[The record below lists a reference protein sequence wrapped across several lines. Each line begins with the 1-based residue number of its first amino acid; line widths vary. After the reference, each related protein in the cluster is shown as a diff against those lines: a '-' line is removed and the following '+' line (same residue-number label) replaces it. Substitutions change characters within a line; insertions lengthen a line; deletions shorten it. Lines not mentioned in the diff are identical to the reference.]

1 MIEMGDA
8 LPPGVTDA
16 AGLMRHYKELR
27 ARMLAGRLRPRLA
40 ALRPAEMAQ
49 TDAAPSQQ
57 AEPARE
63 EGGSPLNPGL
73 TFARFHAGA
82 CNRLPLAMAQRVAG
96 DANEVPAFNPLVLH
110 GGAGLGKTHLLQAIV
125 AEVRQAGRWALFL
138 SAEAF
143 MLRALGAADCGH
155 FLQTL
160 DGVALLAI
168 DDAQGLRSRS
178 AQAAL
183 LRVMQECAEAG
194 RQMVLAM
201 DTPPG
206 DFATGEERLASRL
219 CGGLALELE
228 PPDLDARQAMAGM
241 RAAEM
246 AEGAPGF
253 DVPAEVLAHVARCC
267 PGGGRQVDGAMNRL
281 LAGSG
286 MGAAPVTMEAAEAAL
301 RGLTG
306 CAPPPVR
313 VDNVIRIVARHYKV
327 APADLLSQR
336 RTASVVRPR
345 QIAMYLAKTLTLRS
359 LPEVGRRFAG
369 RDHTTVLHAVRK
381 IEGLIASDAALAAEV
396 ASLTAA
402 IREAR

>member
-27 ARMLAGRLRPRLA
+27 ARMLAGKLRPRLA
-40 ALRPAEMAQ
+40 ALRPAPSPE
-49 TDAAPSQQ
+49 AAPMLE
-57 AEPARE
+57 AEPVAA
-63 EGGSPLNPGL
+63 EGGLPLNPSL
-73 TFARFHAGA
+73 TFPRFHAGA
-82 CNRLPLAMAQRVAG
+82 GNRLPLAMAQRVA
-96 DANEVPAFNPLVLH
+96 DAVDDGPAFNPLVLH

-125 AEVRQAGRWALFL
+125 ATAREAGRRALYL

-143 MLRALGAADCGH
+143 LLRALGAGDGGH

-160 DGVALLAI
+160 DGVVLLAI
-168 DDAQGLRSRS
+168 DDAQGLRSRA

-183 LRVMQECAEAG
+183 LRVMQHCAEAG

-206 DFATGEERLASRL
+206 DFATGDERLASRL
-219 CGGLALELE
+219 CGGLALEVE
-228 PPDLDARQAMAGM
+228 PPDLEARRAMAEM
-241 RAAEM
+241 CAAEM

-253 DVPAEVLAHVARCC
+253 AVPGEVLAYIAQSC
-267 PGGGRQVDGAMNRL
+267 PGGGRQLDGAMNRL
-281 LAGSG
+281 LAFSG
-286 MGAAPVTMEAAEAAL
+286 MGTAPVTMETAETAM
-301 RGLTG
+301 RGLTR

-313 VDNVIRIVARHYKV
+313 VDSVIRAVARHYKV
-327 APADLLSQR
+327 TPADILSQR
-336 RTASVVRPR
+336 RTANVVKPR

-369 RDHTTVLHAVRK
+369 RDHTTVLYAVRK
-381 IEGLIASDAALAAEV
+381 IERLIAADAALAAEV
-396 ASLTAA
+396 AGLTAA
-402 IREAR
+402 IREGR

>member
-1 MIEMGDA
+1 MLEMGDA

-27 ARMLAGRLRPRLA
+27 ARMLTGKLRPRLA
-40 ALRPAEMAQ
+40 ALRPAETAQ
-49 TDAAPSQQ
+49 ADAAPAAA
-57 AEPARE
+57 AEPISA

-73 TFARFHAGA
+73 TFARFHAGEGS
-82 CNRLPLAMAQRVAG
+82 RLPLAMARRVAA
-96 DANEVPAFNPLVLH
+96 DATEAPAFNPLVLH

-125 AEVRQAGRWALFL
+125 AEVRQAGRRALYL

-155 FLQTL
+155 FLQAL

-183 LRVMQECAEAG
+183 LRVMQACAEAG
-194 RQMVLAM
+194 RQLVLAM
-201 DTPPG
+201 DTAPA

-219 CGGLALELE
+219 CGGLALELV
-228 PPDLDARQAMAGM
+228 PPDLEARQAMAEM

-246 AEGAPGF
+246 GEGAPGF
-253 DVPAEVLAHVARCC
+253 AVPAEVLAYVARCC
-267 PGGGRQVDGAMNRL
+267 PGGARQLDGAMNRL

-286 MGAAPVTMEAAEAAL
+286 MGAAPVTLEAAEAAL

-327 APADLLSQR
+327 APSDLLSQR
-336 RTASVVRPR
+336 RTANVVKPR

-396 ASLTAA
+396 AGLAAA